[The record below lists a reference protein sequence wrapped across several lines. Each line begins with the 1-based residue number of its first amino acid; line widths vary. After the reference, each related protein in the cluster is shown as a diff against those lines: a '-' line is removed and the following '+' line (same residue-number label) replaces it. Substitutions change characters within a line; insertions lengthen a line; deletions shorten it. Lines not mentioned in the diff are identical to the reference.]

1 MAERLGK
8 LMETFTL
15 AAEETD
21 IHNIESFPE
30 EEDISV
36 SDWLTTKGLYND
48 ALLQGLARFLTTA

>member
-21 IHNIESFPE
+21 IHNLESFPKDE
-30 EEDISV
+30 NVSV
-36 SDWLTTKGLYND
+36 SD
-48 ALLQGLARFLTTA
+48 